1 MFAGTLDSRIT
12 ISRATVTTSGLGEA
26 TQAWGTLATVWTNA
40 TPVRDSE
47 KSENGQIN
55 AERAY
60 RFQIRW
66 SPVVASVNA
75 KDRVIYD
82 GLTYEIWGVK
92 EIGRREGIEISATS
106 RADT

>member
-1 MFAGTLDSRIT
+1 MFAGSLDRRVT
-12 ISRATVTTSGLGEA
+12 ISRATVTTSTLGEA
-26 TQAWGTLATVWTNA
+26 TQTWVTLATVWANA
-40 TPVRDSE
+40 MPVRDAE
-47 KSENGQIN
+47 KAENGQIN
-55 AERAY
+55 AEQAY